1 LGKNQQ
7 PDLFQSTAPSS
18 KLALSDQQRLDWLR
32 LMRTPGIGAVTFRD
46 LLNYYGTA
54 RNAIEQVEGR
64 KFGKK
69 KFVIPSQD
77 QATEDLERTAQFG
90 AQLVALNEVGYPRWL
105 QAVEGAPPLL
115 YVKGDLSLSQ
125 KPSVAIVGSRN
136 SSAVGLKFAGQLA
149 HELGQQGLIVTSG
162 LARGIDAQAHSNAI
176 QTGTIAVLGG
186 GLDHIYPAQN
196 ERLYHK
202 IAQDGLL
209 VSERPLGFY
218 AKAKDFPRRNRLISG
233 ISLGTLVIEAAVRSG
248 SLTTARF
255 AGEQGRQVFAVPG
268 HPLDPRA
275 AGTNGLIKDGAI
287 LVSKVDD
294 ILEIVKHQIDTAEP
308 VEKHSGLFDGVSP
321 EQNQLH
327 NGDGFQDH
335 TDKPGELGTGALRER
350 LLDLLGTT
358 PIERDSLS
366 GLLNCPTRDLQILL
380 LELDLEGR
388 IIHHGH
394 QKISLK

>member
-1 LGKNQQ
+1 LDNQLR
-7 PDLFQSTAPSS
+7 DLFQSTVPPA
-18 KLALSDQQRLDWLR
+18 KVDLSDDQRLDWLR
-32 LMRTPGIGAVTFRD
+32 LVRTPGIGAVTFRD

-54 RNAIEQVEGR
+54 RTAIEQVDGR
-64 KFGKK
+64 KFGKR
-69 KFVIPSQD
+69 KFVIPTRD
-77 QATEDLERTAQFG
+77 QAVQELERTLQFG

-125 KPSVAIVGSRN
+125 KPAVAVVGSRN
-136 SSAVGLKFAGQLA
+136 SSAAGLKFAGQIA
-149 HELGQQGLIVTSG
+149 RELGQNGFIVTSG
-162 LARGIDAQAHSNAI
+162 LARGIDAQAHTHAF

-196 ERLYHK
+196 EMLYHK
-202 IAQDGLL
+202 IAETGLL
-209 VSERPLGFY
+209 VSERPLGLF

-275 AGTNGLIKDGAI
+275 AGTNGLIKDGAV
-287 LVSKVDD
+287 LVSHVDD
-294 ILEIVKHQIDTAEP
+294 ILEIVKHQIDKVKSAQH
-308 VEKHSGLFDGVSP
+308 HSPSFDGLAAD
-321 EQNQLH
+321 QNQLH
-327 NGDGFQDH
+327 KGEGFQDLPDEANNID
-335 TDKPGELGTGALRER
+335 TGTLRQQ

-358 PIERDSLS
+358 PIERDSLT
-366 GLLNCPTRDLQILL
+366 GLLKCSAKDLQILL
-380 LELDLEGR
+380 LDLDLEGR
-388 IIHHGH
+388 LEHHGH
-394 QKISLK
+394 QRISLK